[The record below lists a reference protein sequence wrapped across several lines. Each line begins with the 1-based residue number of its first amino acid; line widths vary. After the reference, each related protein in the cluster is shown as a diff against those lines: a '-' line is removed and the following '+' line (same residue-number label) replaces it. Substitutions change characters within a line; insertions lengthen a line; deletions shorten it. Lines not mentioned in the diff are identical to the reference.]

1 MALRDIFSNPEKF
14 NFYTDKGY
22 PDTPTGNNT
31 GFRGIKYGKDQPNG
45 GSSKQP
51 FIQIPLPP
59 VESQPDP
66 LTNIDW
72 LYRGDGLVTR
82 STLTDVERITKFLVT
97 PQGLRFLGKQQTLQ
111 TLENLSLYGKD
122 ISKWRWNNP
131 ASYIANTALAPT
143 GEHLRNI
150 IQKTG
155 NGAPSTSGTN
165 FNFALPS
172 FTRETVYGEAN
183 PGLAKKSATPKI
195 GTDTITTQPLYQSDS
210 KSNLFPQDTV
220 DFYIVKVSNDGIPAN
235 NVYIHFR
242 SYIEGISDSFSADW
256 GTQKYMGR
264 GENFYF
270 YNGFDR
276 DISFSFKVPVLSSL
290 EQQSVYTKLNYLA
303 SLMAPD
309 YSDGGF
315 MRGNILKLTIG
326 DYLTEVP
333 GVLTSLSY
341 TIDDNV
347 PWNIPRDN
355 YGNVNNN
362 LPTETPSP
370 DSEIGRGYTLPQM
383 ITVSGFSFKPIH
395 SFLPKTVQSKF
406 VQNGMGQDMDA
417 PFINFGK
424 LNGGTDKAGGFGN
437 DPISS
442 NTANKNNTPQSPTQG
457 SN

>member
-1 MALRDIFSNPEKF
+1 MALVDIFSNPEKF
-14 NFYTDKGY
+14 NFPNLGKGY

-31 GFRGIKYGKDQPNG
+31 GLRGIKYGGDQPNN
-45 GSSKQP
+45 GSSGQP

-59 VESQPDP
+59 VDSQPDP
-66 LTNIDW
+66 LTNVDW

-82 STLTDVERITKFLVT
+82 STLTDVERISKFLAT
-97 PQGLRFLGKQQTLQ
+97 PQGLRFLSKQQTLQ
-111 TLENLSLYGKD
+111 TLENLSLYGTD

-131 ASYIANTALAPT
+131 LSYVQNTALAPT
-143 GEHLRNI
+143 GEHLKNI

-172 FTRETVYGEAN
+172 FTRETIYGEAD
-183 PGLAKKSATPKI
+183 PGLAKRSATPKV
-195 GTDTITTQPLYQSDS
+195 GTDKITTQALYQS
-210 KSNLFPQDTV
+210 SNQTSSLQDTV

-256 GTQKYMGR
+256 GAQKYMGR

-276 DISFSFKVPVLSSL
+276 DISLSFKVPVLSSL

-309 YSDGGF
+309 YSEGGF

-333 GVLTSLSY
+333 GVLTSLNY
-341 TIDDNV
+341 TIDDNI

-355 YGNVNNN
+355 KGQKD
-362 LPTETPSP
+362 EK
-370 DSEIGRGYTLPQM
+370 RGYALPQM
-383 ITVSGFSFKPIH
+383 ITVGGFSFKPIH
-395 SFLPKTVQSKF
+395 SFLPKTVQDKF
-406 VQNGMGQDMDA
+406 IQSGNGQDMDA

-424 LNGGTDKAGGFGN
+424 LNGEEYTSGGFGSK
-437 DPISS
+437 PISS
-442 NTANKNNTPQSPTQG
+442 NTENIDLTSTDTPENQG
-457 SN
+457 NQA

>member
-1 MALRDIFSNPEKF
+1 MALRDIFSNPGKF
-14 NFYTDKGY
+14 NFPSLGKGY
-22 PDTPTGNNT
+22 PITPTGNNT
-31 GFRGIKYGKDQPNG
+31 GLRGIKYGGDQPNN
-45 GSSKQP
+45 GSSGQP

-66 LTNIDW
+66 LTNVDW

-82 STLTDVERITKFLVT
+82 STLTDVERISKFLAT
-97 PQGLRFLGKQQTLQ
+97 PQGLRFLAKQQTLQ
-111 TLENLSLYGKD
+111 TLENLSLYGND

-131 ASYIANTALAPT
+131 ASYIENTALAPT
-143 GEHLRNI
+143 GEHLKNI
-150 IQKTG
+150 IQRTG
-155 NGAPSTSGTN
+155 NGAITTTTN

-172 FTRETVYGEAN
+172 FTREVTYGEAN
-183 PGLAKKSATPKI
+183 PGLAKNSATPAI
-195 GTDTITTQPLYQSDS
+195 GTDKITTQPLYQSTS
-210 KSNLFPQDTV
+210 KSSKFPQDTV

-276 DISFSFKVPVLSSL
+276 DISLSFKVPVLSSL

-303 SLMAPD
+303 SLMTPD
-309 YSDGGF
+309 YSEGGF

-333 GVLTSLSY
+333 GVLTSLNYS
-341 TIDDNV
+341 IDDNI

-355 YGNVNNN
+355 KGVVD
-362 LPTETPSP
+362 E
-370 DSEIGRGYTLPQM
+370 ERGYALPQM
-383 ITVSGFSFKPIH
+383 ITVGGFSFKPIH

-406 VQNGMGQDMDA
+406 IQSGMGQDMDA

-424 LNGGTDKAGGFGN
+424 LNGGTDKAGGFGFK
-437 DPISS
+437 PIPS
-442 NTANKNNTPQSPTQG
+442 NTANVNLTTAAGPLTQEQTERLTG
-457 SN
+457 IDLLSV

>member
-1 MALRDIFSNPEKF
+1 MALKDIFSNPSKF
-14 NFYTDKGY
+14 NYYTDKGY

-45 GSSKQP
+45 GSSGQP

-59 VESQPDP
+59 VDQQPDP
-66 LTNIDW
+66 LTNVDW

-82 STLTDVERITKFLVT
+82 STATDVERISKFLAT
-97 PQGLRFLGKQQTLQ
+97 PQGLRFLSKQQTLQ
-111 TLENLSLYGKD
+111 TLENLSLYGTA

-131 ASYIANTALAPT
+131 ASYITNTALAPT
-143 GEHLRNI
+143 GEHLKNI

-165 FNFALPS
+165 FNFALPN
-172 FTRETVYGEAN
+172 FTREQVYGEAN
-183 PGLAKKSATPKI
+183 PGLAKASATPKL
-195 GTDTITTQPLYQSDS
+195 GTDKITILPLYASS
-210 KSNLFPQDTV
+210 SANLTTPDTV
-220 DFYIVKVSNDGIPAN
+220 NFYITKISNDGNPAN

-276 DISFSFKVPVLSSL
+276 DISFSWKVPVLSSL
-290 EQQSVYTKLNYLA
+290 EQQAVYTKLNYLA

-315 MRGNILKLTIG
+315 MRGNIVKITIG
-326 DYLTEVP
+326 DYLTDVP
-333 GVLTSLSY
+333 GVITSLGYS
-341 TIDDNV
+341 IDDNIS
-347 PWNIPRDN
+347 WNIPRNDAGTIDN
-355 YGNVNNN
+355 INQ
-362 LPTETPSP
+362 
-370 DSEIGRGYTLPQM
+370 GYTLPQM
-383 ITVSGFSFKPIH
+383 ITVGTFSFKPIH
-395 SFLPKTVQSKF
+395 TFLPKTVNPKF
-406 VQNGMGQDMDA
+406 VETGEGQYVDA

-424 LNGGTDKAGGFGN
+424 LNGGTDSTGGFGSR
-437 DPISS
+437 PISPS
-442 NTANKNNTPQSPTQG
+442 TLNISQTNTNPEQQNPNVA
-457 SN
+457 

>member
-45 GSSKQP
+45 GSSRQP

-131 ASYIANTALAPT
+131 SSYITNTALAPT

-150 IQKTG
+150 IQRTG
-155 NGAPSTSGTN
+155 NGATATTTN

-172 FTRETVYGEAN
+172 FTRETTYKEAN
-183 PGLAKKSATPKI
+183 PGLAKASATPVI
-195 GTDTITTQPLYQSDS
+195 GTDKITTQPLYQSDAKFDS
-210 KSNLFPQDTV
+210 IQDTI
-220 DFYIVKVSNDGIPAN
+220 DFYIVKVSNDGNPAN

-315 MRGNILKLTIG
+315 MRGNILKITIG

-355 YGNVNNN
+355 SGIVDNIN
-362 LPTETPSP
+362 
-370 DSEIGRGYTLPQM
+370 RGYALPQM

-395 SFLPKTVQSKF
+395 SFLPKTVNPKF
-406 VQNGMGQDMDA
+406 VETGDGQYIDA

-424 LNGGTDKAGGFGN
+424 LNGGTDNTGGFGSK
-437 DPISS
+437 PIPPNTLDTSQTPS
-442 NTANKNNTPQSPTQG
+442 NPEQQNANVA
-457 SN
+457 

>member
-14 NFYTDKGY
+14 NFPSLGKGY
-22 PDTPTGNNT
+22 PITPTGNNT
-31 GFRGIKYGKDQPNG
+31 GFRGIKFGGDQPNN
-45 GSSKQP
+45 GSSRQP

-111 TLENLSLYGKD
+111 TLENLSLYGND

-131 ASYIANTALAPT
+131 LSYVENTALAPT
-143 GEHLRNI
+143 GEHLKNI
-150 IQKTG
+150 IQRTG
-155 NGAPSTSGTN
+155 NGPVTTTTN

-172 FTRETVYGEAN
+172 FTRETTYGEAN
-183 PGLAKKSATPKI
+183 PGLAKKSATPAI
-195 GTDTITTQPLYQSDS
+195 GTDKITTKALYQSNS
-210 KSNLFPQDTV
+210 KLDTIQDTV

-309 YSDGGF
+309 YSEGGF

-355 YGNVNNN
+355 YGIVDNINK
-362 LPTETPSP
+362 
-370 DSEIGRGYTLPQM
+370 GYALPQM
-383 ITVSGFSFKPIH
+383 INVSGFSFKPIH
-395 SFLPKTVQSKF
+395 SFLPKTINPKF
-406 VQNGMGQDMDA
+406 ITTGDGKYVDA

-424 LNGGTDKAGGFGN
+424 LNGGDDKAGGFGAN
-437 DPISS
+437 PIPSD
-442 NTANKNNTPQSPTQG
+442 TANKNNTSKSPTQG